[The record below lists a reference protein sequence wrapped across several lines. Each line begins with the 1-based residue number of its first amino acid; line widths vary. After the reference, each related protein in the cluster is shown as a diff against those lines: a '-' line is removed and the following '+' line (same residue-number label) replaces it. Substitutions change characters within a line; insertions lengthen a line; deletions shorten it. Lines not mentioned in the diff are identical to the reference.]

1 MPISLKKIW
10 KWSLKYDFCSQC
22 WTNEKPHQ
30 WLWLCERCYDKKR
43 DKKTNRKATKK
54 KSQEKRYQK
63 AKHTKAYLEYKNK
76 KALEYYH
83 KWKEALCLIRKTNRM
98 LQNWLPLMTLII
110 KWKTYY
116 LPFTTLTRPTSHDP
130 NYDENLKQHK
140 QDLKNFD
147 ILREFYKRR

>member
-1 MPISLKKIW
+1 
-10 KWSLKYDFCSQC
+10 
-22 WTNEKPHQ
+22 
-30 WLWLCERCYDKKR
+30 
-43 DKKTNRKATKK
+43 
-54 KSQEKRYQK
+54 
-63 AKHTKAYLEYKNK
+63 
-76 KALEYYH
+76 
-83 KWKEALCLIRKTNRM
+83 M